1 MKKLIRRMLASV
13 LTVCMLLGMMPALAA
28 EAPDP
33 FALKGVES
41 VTYTSGSH
49 SLIVTDDATV
59 KKVVAALVNSGAQ
72 KANINP
78 NTPTGM
84 SLLIKGEEWSY
95 HYWTPASPDSDQ
107 KITELWVDGEGY
119 RTKSDLRPV
128 FTMLENQRKQLDPY
142 GYFTWDQDQTCI
154 GLLDNAARKAT
165 FVEIYER
172 RTEILQLLQSIAPSK
187 ITAANQSELGKQRTG
202 VSEMRIQIDSNSYSY
217 QLYEKG
223 LSVTKYTLDGA
234 NATEYFVCDASAIQ
248 KLADQMSKTYNE
260 DSYKTSTWLAI
271 INPARV
277 KSLNVKFKEEKYQD
291 NILSEL
297 YAQQMLDYLRE
308 IAVEEFLGTTTSVW
322 KSPDAEFQ
330 LVFTS
335 GISYRIQLLSGKMRI
350 YASDMKQVLEYTTR
364 EVSVD
369 RLIDYAKQLIQNQKD
384 GEYKPNPSTAKPVI
398 YLYPEKETEVS
409 VQLNFNGT
417 LTSVYPEN
425 PKNTTSSCAWKVTA
439 APDGTLTDAQG
450 RNYRYLFWE
459 GVADVDWK
467 QESGFF
473 VKAEDAR
480 EFLEEK
486 LTILGLNDIE
496 QNDFITYWLPVLQEN
511 GESFVTFTGKQYT
524 DAAKLTVTPKP
535 DSVLRVQ
542 MLISKVDDTN
552 RAEFEK
558 LPEQKLTSFERKGFV
573 LVEWGG
579 TSGLNPQTVSRF
591 GKS

>member
-1 MKKLIRRMLASV
+1 MKKLIRRILASV
-13 LTVCMLLGMMPALAA
+13 LTVCTLLGMLPALAA

-49 SLIVTDDATV
+49 SLIVADDATV
-59 KKVVAALVNSGAQ
+59 KKVVAALVNSGAK
-72 KANINP
+72 KAELNP
-78 NTPTGM
+78 NMPSGM
-84 SLLIKGEEWSY
+84 SLQIQGQGWVY
-95 HYWTPASPDSDQ
+95 NYWTSEAPDSDK
-107 KITELWVDGEGY
+107 KITELWVNGDAY
-119 RTKSDLRPV
+119 QTQKDVRPI
-128 FTMLENQRKQLDPY
+128 FTMLEKQMNQVDPY
-142 GYFTWDQDQTCI
+142 GYFTWNQDAACI
-154 GLLDNAARKAT
+154 ALLDNAARKAS
-165 FVEIYER
+165 FSEVYDDQ
-172 RTEILQLLQSIAPSK
+172 TEILKLLQSVSPRK
-187 ITAANQSELGKQRTG
+187 ITAAEKVQLGKQRTG

-330 LVFTS
+330 LGFTS
-335 GISYRIQLLSGKMRI
+335 GVNYRIQLLSGKMRI
-350 YASDMKQVLEYTTR
+350 YASDMKQILEYTTR
-364 EVSVD
+364 EVPVD

-409 VQLNFNGT
+409 VQLDFNGT

-459 GVADVDWK
+459 GVADIDWK

-511 GESFVTFTGKQYT
+511 GESFVTFTGQQYT

-542 MLISKVDDTN
+542 MLISKVDDKN

-579 TSGLNPQTVSRF
+579 TRLSLDPLSRL
-591 GKS
+591 G

>member
-1 MKKLIRRMLASV
+1 M
-13 LTVCMLLGMMPALAA
+13 
-28 EAPDP
+28 
-33 FALKGVES
+33 
-41 VTYTSGSH
+41 H
-49 SLIVTDDATV
+49 
-59 KKVVAALVNSGAQ
+59 
-72 KANINP
+72 
-78 NTPTGM
+78 
-84 SLLIKGEEWSY
+84 
-95 HYWTPASPDSDQ
+95 
-107 KITELWVDGEGY
+107 
-119 RTKSDLRPV
+119 
-128 FTMLENQRKQLDPY
+128 
-142 GYFTWDQDQTCI
+142 
-154 GLLDNAARKAT
+154 
-165 FVEIYER
+165 
-172 RTEILQLLQSIAPSK
+172 LLQSVSQRK
-187 ITAANQSELGKQRTG
+187 ITAAEKVQLGKQRTG

-223 LSVTKYTLDGA
+223 LSVTKYTLDSA

-330 LVFTS
+330 LGFTS
-335 GISYRIQLLSGKMRI
+335 GVNYRIQLLSGKMRI
-350 YASDMKQVLEYTTR
+350 YASDMKQILEYTTR
-364 EVSVD
+364 EVPVD

-409 VQLNFNGT
+409 VQLDFNGT

>member
-13 LTVCMLLGMMPALAA
+13 LTVCMLLGMMPVSARAM
-28 EAPDP
+28 DKP
-33 FALKGVES
+33 FELSGVEKVS
-41 VTYTSGSH
+41 YTSGLRSV
-49 SLIVTDDATV
+49 IVTDDATV
-59 KKVVAALVNSGAQ
+59 KEIVAMLVNSGAQ
-72 KANINP
+72 KADINP
-78 NTPTGM
+78 STPSGIYFTVYG
-84 SLLIKGEEWSY
+84 KDWRY
-95 HYWTPASPDSDQ
+95 NYWTPANPDSDE
-107 KITELWVDGEGY
+107 KITEIWVNGNAY
-119 RTKSDLRPV
+119 RTQNNMRP
-128 FTMLENQRKQLDPY
+128 FINLMENRMKQLDPY

-165 FVEIYER
+165 FVEVYER
-172 RTEILQLLQSIAPSK
+172 QTEILQLLQSIAPSK
-187 ITAANQSELGKQRTG
+187 VTAANQSALGKQRTG

-260 DSYKTSTWLAI
+260 DTYKTSTWLAI

-330 LVFTS
+330 LGFTS

-364 EVSVD
+364 EVPVD

-398 YLYPEKETEVS
+398 YLYPEKKTEVS
-409 VQLNFNGT
+409 VQLDFNGT

-459 GVADVDWK
+459 GVADIDWK

-552 RAEFEK
+552 RAEFEE

-579 TSGLNPQTVSRF
+579 TDLKSDTVSRF